1 VNWRR
6 WPVPPYS
13 HATWGEWCDDVNR
26 GNKGGL
32 RPPEP
37 GSIEECRA
45 LDPEL
50 TAQVERLVEARLGRE
65 IADLRHQL
73 EARKTTQIRIPR
85 LKSSNIQAFIGA
97 VSRAVQN
104 GQITAG
110 AGNSLLYAAQMMLG
124 ASKTHPSPTAG
135 MGSKVARLAGNVVRG
150 VIDG

>member
-1 VNWRR
+1 MRE

-13 HATWGEWCDDVNR
+13 HKTYADMCEDLDR
-26 GNKGGL
+26 GKKGGL

-45 LDPEL
+45 IDPEL
-50 TAQVERLVEARLGRE
+50 TVQVERLVEARRGSE
-65 IADLRHQL
+65 IASLRRQL
-73 EARKTTQIRIPR
+73 EGQKTARIRIPR
-85 LKSSNIQAFIGA
+85 LKNSNIQAFIGA

-124 ASKTHPSPTAG
+124 ASKTHPSPTAR
-135 MGSKVARLAGNVVRG
+135 MGSKVARLAGNVLRG
-150 VIDG
+150 AIES

>member
-1 VNWRR
+1 MKQRT

-13 HATWGEWCDDVNR
+13 HTTWQEYCGDLNR

-37 GSIEECRA
+37 SSIEECQA
-45 LDPEL
+45 IDPEL
-50 TAQVERLVEARLGRE
+50 TAQVERLVEARVEAEMKELRRRLGGQK
-65 IADLRHQL
+65 AV
-73 EARKTTQIRIPR
+73 QIRIPR
-85 LKSSNIQAFIGA
+85 LKSTNIQAFIGA

-124 ASKTHPSPTAG
+124 ASKTHPSPAAG
-135 MGSKVARLAGNVVRG
+135 MGSKVARLAGNVLRG
-150 VIDG
+150 AIEN

>member
-1 VNWRR
+1 VRE

-13 HATWGEWCDDVNR
+13 HKTYAAMCDDLDR
-26 GNKGGL
+26 GKKGGL

-45 LDPEL
+45 IDREL
-50 TAQVERLVEARLGRE
+50 TVQVERLMEARLGSE
-65 IADLRHQL
+65 IDSLRRQL
-73 EARKTTQIRIPR
+73 EGQKTARIRIPR

-150 VIDG
+150 VIEG

>member
-1 VNWRR
+1 M
-6 WPVPPYS
+6 
-13 HATWGEWCDDVNR
+13 CDDLDR
-26 GNKGGL
+26 GKKGGL

-45 LDPEL
+45 IDREL
-50 TAQVERLVEARLGRE
+50 TVQVERLMEARLGSE
-65 IADLRHQL
+65 IDSLRRQL
-73 EARKTTQIRIPR
+73 EGQKTARIRIPR

-150 VIDG
+150 VIEG